1 MRYARGFTL
10 VELMVVLAV
19 LGLAGTAVLL
29 AMPPSDDVLALEA
42 ERFGAGLLRARDEAI
57 LGTHTIEVTAT
68 AEGYGFTR
76 RRFGHWDPLQR
87 PPFGNMA
94 WAAGVAPRL
103 PPDRAQVGFRFDPTG
118 ATGPRTLTLVH
129 QGRPARIDLDGSG
142 QVKVHVAA
150 R

>member
-1 MRYARGFTL
+1 MRRAGGFSL

-19 LGLAGTAVLL
+19 LGLAGAAVLL
-29 AMPPSDDVLALEA
+29 TMPPADDALAVDA
-42 ERFGAGLLRARDEAI
+42 ERFGASLVRARDEAI
-57 LGTHTIEVTAT
+57 LGTQTIEVTAT

-87 PPFGNMA
+87 PPFGNVA

-118 ATGPRTLTLVH
+118 ATEPRTLTLVH
-129 QGRPARIDLDGSG
+129 QGRPAHIELDGNG
-142 QVKVHVAA
+142 QVNVHVGA